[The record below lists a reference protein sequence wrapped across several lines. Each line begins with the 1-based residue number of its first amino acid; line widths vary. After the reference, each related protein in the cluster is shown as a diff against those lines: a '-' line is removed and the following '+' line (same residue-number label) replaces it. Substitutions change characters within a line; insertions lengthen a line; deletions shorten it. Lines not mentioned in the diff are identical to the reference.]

1 MTTPIHPGTVDW
13 AGENP
18 GIYLKNDPAGDWT
31 ALGVFFRIVLSPHGG
46 GHTMIVLDQP
56 DANSGFPESHNLC
69 ITDNQDMTKYLI
81 EEFLSKFPSFQ
92 GRAGLEGM
100 TYLELDDVFND
111 GDKKSVYRE
120 VVHGGGVEAEMK
132 WENLGEPF
140 AVEVGPEDSAT
151 KEHDMFSVFLEAGDA
166 SIAVNGKKFSGQVVD
181 RQFFGKTMST
191 AFLALA
197 EIWIEPRIDRS

>member
-1 MTTPIHPGTVDW
+1 
-13 AGENP
+13 
-18 GIYLKNDPAGDWT
+18 
-31 ALGVFFRIVLSPHGG
+31 
-46 GHTMIVLDQP
+46 
-56 DANSGFPESHNLC
+56 
-69 ITDNQDMTKYLI
+69 
-81 EEFLSKFPSFQ
+81 
-92 GRAGLEGM
+92 
-100 TYLELDDVFND
+100 
-111 GDKKSVYRE
+111 
-120 VVHGGGVEAEMK
+120 MK

-191 AFLALA
+191 AFLAFA